1 MFLANYAVSRLS
13 EAVLRVASSVTLE
26 MVPLV
31 ELVGF
36 QKKLNNVLFLVW
48 SFWIGRFV
56 FDAVKDATDEQQ

>member
-1 MFLANYAVSRLS
+1 
-13 EAVLRVASSVTLE
+13 